1 MRLIRWQSVSILA
14 AAGAVLVSL
23 AAGCDRPPAGTSDQ
37 AAQAAPTEAPAVK
50 VVRPE
55 RRDVR
60 RLIERPGFNIDAYER
75 TPLYAKLPGY
85 VLKWNADIGKSV
97 RKDDILAELSIPEME
112 VELKQKEAA
121 VRQAAAEIKEA
132 NAAVL
137 RARAELARAKSQYER
152 LDRLT
157 AVLDKDQREEYR
169 LGFEAAQAGLAKAE
183 ANVDVANARLERA
196 KADQDY
202 VETLLQ
208 YTKVRAPFDGVVT
221 RRSINT
227 GDFVQPAAAS
237 KGGSLFVVE
246 KVDPVRVFVNV
257 QELEAVWVRDGDAA
271 LIRPQSLPGQQFKG
285 MVTRNAKSLNPTNRT
300 LRTEIDLENP
310 DGKLSPGMFVSATI
324 IAEHKKVW
332 ALPAKAVV
340 TRGEQIFCYRVENG
354 KAIRTPIQVGL
365 RGNEPNNEVV
375 EVVKQGVR
383 SGTGGGVVWE
393 DFTGQEEI
401 ITSNPSALTDG
412 QAVAVSHSP

>member
-1 MRLIRWQSVSILA
+1 MRLIRWQSVSVLT

-23 AAGCDRPPAGTSDQ
+23 AAGCDRPPAGPSDQ

-60 RLIERPGFNIDAYER
+60 RLIERPGYNIEAYER
-75 TPLYAKLPGY
+75 TPLYAKIAGY
-85 VLKWNADIGKSV
+85 VLKWNSDIGNSV
-97 RKDDILAELSIPEME
+97 RKDDVLAELYVPEME
-112 VELKQKEAA
+112 VELKQKQAA
-121 VRQAAAEIKEA
+121 VRQASAEIKEA

-137 RARAELARAKSQYER
+137 RARAELARAKSQFER

-227 GDFVQPAAAS
+227 GDFVQPAAAG
-237 KGGSLFVVE
+237 KEGSLFVVE

-271 LIRPQSLPGQQFKG
+271 LIRPQSLPGQRFQG
-285 MVTRNAKSLNPTNRT
+285 TVTRTARSLSPTNRT

-310 DGKLSPGMFVSATI
+310 NGKLSPGMFVSATI

-340 TRGEQIFCYRVENG
+340 TRGEQTFCYRVEND
-354 KAIRTPIQVGL
+354 KAVRMPIQVGL
-365 RGNEPNNEVV
+365 RGNEPDNEVV
-375 EVVKQGVR
+375 EVMKQGVK
-383 SGTGGGVVWE
+383 SGTGGGVMWE

-412 QAVAVSHSP
+412 QAVAVSHGP